1 MKLLANYEDI
11 CDPDTYGKPP
21 PSRRRDFALEQRLL
35 RSQQAI
41 LASHRRRFND
51 MLDECEALGQ
61 FVIHAT
67 EIEKDDLNKT
77 ILAFT
82 IVTIIFLP
90 LSFVTSFLGMNTT
103 LDGNWQQTQDLF
115 WEIALPL
122 TFALSMFCLL
132 LAFWEKTT
140 TWIRELF
147 IRVSP
152 LPAKLDAPSPVREA
166 PPMDEK
172 LRRRVTFAD
181 DSNSMTE
188 EV

>member
-1 MKLLANYEDI
+1 MLA
-11 CDPDTYGKPP
+11 
-21 PSRRRDFALEQRLL
+21 SQRRRL
-35 RSQQAI
+35 
-41 LASHRRRFND
+41 ND

-90 LSFVTSFLGMNTT
+90 LSFVTSYLGMNPSFEGDWTA
-103 LDGNWQQTQDLF
+103 TQDLF

-122 TFALSMFCLL
+122 TFALCMFCLL

-140 TWIRELF
+140 TWVRELF
-147 IRVSP
+147 ARASP
-152 LPAKLDAPSPVREA
+152 LPRRTETPPASRDEEPVS
-166 PPMDEK
+166 EK

-181 DSNSMTE
+181 DSNSLVE
-188 EV
+188 DV